1 MKNLLTAIIFAL
13 VVGLLPVNAYA
24 ADGKYKGLKIIKI
37 LIEKLESNEKKC
49 NFTKDTIKTTAS
61 FPIVTGTKLK
71 IKKNSQMYFYISIAA
86 LQLTSGGCTAF
97 VDLKIFSLQNVQL
110 RHGPKMYVEIVILEE
125 GNLVKGPKNY
135 VVNSVIK
142 YIENFAKKF
151 AIQWTIDNR

>member
-71 IKKNSQMYFYISIAA
+71 IKKNSQMYFYISIANGR
-86 LQLTSGGCTAF
+86 TSINKRRLYGVCGFKNFQPSKCTI
-97 VDLKIFSLQNVQL
+97 KTW
-110 RHGPKMYVEIVILEE
+110 
-125 GNLVKGPKNY
+125 PKN
-135 VVNSVIK
+135 VC
-142 YIENFAKKF
+142 
-151 AIQWTIDNR
+151 